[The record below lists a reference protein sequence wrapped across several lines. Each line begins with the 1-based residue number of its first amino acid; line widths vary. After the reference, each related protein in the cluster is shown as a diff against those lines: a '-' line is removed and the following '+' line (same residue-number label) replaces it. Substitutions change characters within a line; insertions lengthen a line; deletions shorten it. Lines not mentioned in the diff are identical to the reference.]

1 MPTNQQPRYL
11 QIANLLRQQIEKGNP
26 AVGSLLPT
34 EQQLC
39 DRYLISRH
47 TVREALRLLEK
58 DQMVVR
64 RQGSGT
70 TVIARAR
77 QSLNHNISSV
87 ADMLQYAAN
96 SRLAVLSATRILAN
110 DTLAKLIDCKPGT
123 DLVHIHAL
131 RSVEK
136 GASPFCI
143 SDIYRV
149 AGNDAVTKR
158 LLAVSGAIYA
168 LIDELALNHI
178 STVEQKI
185 SATTLTA
192 ANANVLRVP
201 KLSVGLKIVRRYLDA
216 DNKLILAA
224 VNLHPGANFQY
235 SMTLNHR
242 KK

>member
-1 MPTNQQPRYL
+1 MPTNKQPRYL
-11 QIANLLRQQIEKGNP
+11 QIANLLRQLIAKGSH
-26 AVGSLLPT
+26 AVGTLLPT

-39 DRYLISRH
+39 DRYRISRH
-47 TVREALRLLEK
+47 TVREALRILEQ

-70 TVIARAR
+70 MVIAPAR
-77 QSLNHNISSV
+77 RSFNHNISSV
-87 ADMLQYAAN
+87 ADMLQYATN
-96 SRLAVLSATRILAN
+96 SRLLVVSSTRIRADDSLAN
-110 DTLAKLIDCKPGT
+110 LIDCKAGT
-123 DLVHIHAL
+123 DYVHIHAL

-136 GASPFCI
+136 GGTPFCI

-149 AGNDAVTKR
+149 AGNDEITKR
-158 LLAVSGAIYA
+158 LLAVSDTIYA
-168 LIDELALNHI
+168 LIDELALDQI

-201 KLSVGLKIVRRYLDA
+201 KSSVGLKIVRRYMDA
-216 DNKLILAA
+216 NNQLILAA

-235 SMTLNHR
+235 SMTLKHH